1 MGKANARNKIKKSYL
16 DEINQIDR
24 RLKRVKKDEEQTSK
38 LLKKR
43 ELIKRNIK
51 ENINIKKYGNS
62 RINISFLS
70 NRRNGCDNRYL
81 YLVTNRMQYKK
92 KNKKWGKETQEIK

>member
-24 RLKRVKKDEEQTSK
+24 RMKRFKKDEEEISK

-43 ELIKRNIK
+43 ELLTNKLKTKR
-51 ENINIKKYGNS
+51 
-62 RINISFLS
+62 
-70 NRRNGCDNRYL
+70 
-81 YLVTNRMQYKK
+81 
-92 KNKKWGKETQEIK
+92 